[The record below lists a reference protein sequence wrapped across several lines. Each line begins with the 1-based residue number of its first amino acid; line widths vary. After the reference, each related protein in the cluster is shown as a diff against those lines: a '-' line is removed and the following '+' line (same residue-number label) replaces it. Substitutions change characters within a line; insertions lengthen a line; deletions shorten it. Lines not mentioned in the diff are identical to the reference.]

1 MQASVPSVGQDE
13 TAVRLSAR
21 LLELPLIS
29 EFGAPGVTGIVQV
42 GKHCGRQAGILL
54 RAPATEF
61 ALMRLLSAVWLT
73 RE

>member
-21 LLELPLIS
+21 LLVLPVIS
-29 EFGAPGVTGIVQV
+29 EFGAPGVTVLFRSGSIVV
-42 GKHCGRQAGILL
+42 GKPGFCFRYGRDRRLV
-54 RAPATEF
+54 
-61 ALMRLLSAVWLT
+61 MRLLSAVWLT